1 MQVSAIPQTTAER
14 LAYVQ
19 SNASTSTPSRS
30 SRATSQTISSM
41 QKQSDSSLRNSRQ
54 QLPTIAGSPSV
65 GQHSHSSHSKD
76 QREQGYNHQSTS
88 FSGSMS
94 HIPKETPTRIPRIA
108 SRSST
113 VTSPALKSSSSI
125 LASKRAS
132 LIVGPSIALEDQTSD
147 SIMEDL
153 PNEFGVLS
161 IGEMSKGSN
170 SATYRQQTRIS
181 PTGASKGTRQS
192 SAYATT
198 SSAQTPRKPVPEPIA
213 VKTLRK
219 SSTGSVS
226 SMTSLGAEH
235 HSALS
240 ALSPSKGLNKLLSPK
255 MSLPGSRLS
264 GSSTAPNLHQQQQQ
278 SGSPTSHRQS
288 ISTPSPV
295 PSTVDEDE
303 ILGDEEMMQY
313 IKRTQA
319 RKMAHGASRE
329 ELEELL
335 KFPEPLPPGRPSS
348 PTSKY
353 HLCLK

>member
-1 MQVSAIPQTTAER
+1 
-14 LAYVQ
+14 
-19 SNASTSTPSRS
+19 
-30 SRATSQTISSM
+30 
-41 QKQSDSSLRNSRQ
+41 
-54 QLPTIAGSPSV
+54 
-65 GQHSHSSHSKD
+65 
-76 QREQGYNHQSTS
+76 
-88 FSGSMS
+88 MS

-161 IGEMSKGSN
+161 IGEMSKGSS

-181 PTGASKGTRQS
+181 PTGTSKGTRQS